1 MNEVRVAVLAEL
13 AKLGDEE
20 VLSAIELSVRLGI
33 PIGSVNHFLQAARFN
48 DEVFAVTGGFRLT
61 KRMTEIMGPLPP
73 EIRSAS
79 AQSFNKIQTALQSLD
94 PAFPQPLKELF
105 ARTLAGVTDGVLTS
119 SEAAARLTVEENFL
133 PLLERMLGK
142 EILAE
147 KAVIRVESGSSV
159 ERLTIDKAAG
169 RDIVNVTLQVH
180 FPERFQAASRDRLTM
195 QRSTSTVGSNKP
207 FVATAPC
214 IDETLYLDTNEARH
228 YGETNAMPQFD
239 GGRAFIIGVADYTD
253 PNLRI
258 ASGITV
264 KEAQK
269 VESLLKKQTVCA
281 YPEAGVK
288 LVTNPDREYLL
299 REFKAFVEKVAGDS
313 TASTVILFYAGHG
326 VEGTDKK
333 YYFTTRDTKLTTE
346 LKAVPDTAVGSDEL
360 MVEIRK
366 IGTKKMLFVV
376 NACFS
381 GNVMPSLSPGEKL
394 PGLPPP
400 KSLGV
405 EFLATGEGRALISA
419 CRPDQRSYFSNS
431 SELSYF
437 GSGLADGLEGN
448 GINPG
453 SGYIGLF
460 ELYLHVYDQVTA
472 TVVKLGAKQDPMI
485 RA

>member
-1 MNEVRVAVLAEL
+1 VAV
-13 AKLGDEE
+13 
-20 VLSAIELSVRLGI
+20 
-33 PIGSVNHFLQAARFN
+33 
-48 DEVFAVTGGFRLT
+48 
-61 KRMTEIMGPLPP
+61 
-73 EIRSAS
+73 
-79 AQSFNKIQTALQSLD
+79 
-94 PAFPQPLKELF
+94 
-105 ARTLAGVTDGVLTS
+105 
-119 SEAAARLTVEENFL
+119 
-133 PLLERMLGK
+133 
-142 EILAE
+142 
-147 KAVIRVESGSSV
+147 
-159 ERLTIDKAAG
+159 
-169 RDIVNVTLQVH
+169 
-180 FPERFQAASRDRLTM
+180 
-195 QRSTSTVGSNKP
+195 
-207 FVATAPC
+207 ATC
-214 IDETLYLDTNEARH
+214 IDTMPSLDTNQARH
-228 YGETNAMPQFD
+228 NGDTKAMPQFD

-253 PNLRI
+253 PNLKI

-288 LVTNPDREYLL
+288 LLTNPDREYLL
-299 REFKAFVEKVAGDS
+299 REFKAFVEKVASDS

-346 LKAVPDTAVGSDEL
+346 LKANPDTAVGSDEL
-360 MVEIRK
+360 MAEIRK

-394 PGLPPP
+394 PGSPPP

-431 SELSYF
+431 SELTYF

-472 TVVKLGAKQDPMI
+472 TVAKLGATQDPMI
-485 RA
+485 TLLQGVGPFPVALNNKLGVLGPLDSSVIQSDIPKAHGNVEWISKEEVEQIRSRYIVHTEGQSTANVGDAIVQGSAAIAMSSGAHIGQIHEVDP